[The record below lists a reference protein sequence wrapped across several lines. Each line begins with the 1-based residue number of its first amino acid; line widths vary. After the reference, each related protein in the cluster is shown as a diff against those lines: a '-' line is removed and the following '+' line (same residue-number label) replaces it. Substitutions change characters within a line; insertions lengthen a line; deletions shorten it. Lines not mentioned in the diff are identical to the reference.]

1 MRTPYDATRVRLSAR
16 LRRAPT
22 IIGGPVANLY
32 ADKKV
37 LLADLTGD
45 SVRAAQGSMVA
56 YQGNVAFKHAGM
68 GGGGGFRA
76 AVRQRVAGESITLM
90 ECQGHGRVYLAQNA
104 WDVTVVGL
112 DNDRLTVESE
122 HILCVT
128 DGLRLDVQFAGLRG
142 MTTGQGLATTTVT
155 GSGQCAIMSDGPM
168 IPLAVQPG
176 MPLVVD
182 PDAYVAG
189 TGNIQM
195 SLVSGVTW
203 RSLAGEGGGEPFSL
217 RFEGQGT
224 VYIQPAER

>member
-1 MRTPYDATRVRLSAR
+1 MATLTAH
-16 LRRAPT
+16 
-22 IIGGPVANLY
+22 
-32 ADKKV
+32 KKV
-37 LLADLTGD
+37 LHADLGGD

-56 YQGNVAFKHAGM
+56 YQGNLEFKHAGM

-76 AVRQRVAGESITLM
+76 ALKQKVAGESITLM
-90 ECQGHGRVYLAQNA
+90 EVKGTGRAYLAQDA
-104 WDVTVVGL
+104 LDVTVVRL
-112 DNDRLTVESE
+112 ENDKLTVESE
-122 HILCVT
+122 HILAVT
-128 DGLRLDVQFAGLRG
+128 EGLKLDVQFAGLRG
-142 MTTGQGLATTTVT
+142 MTPGQGLATTTVT

-189 TGNIQM
+189 TGNLQM
-195 SLVSGVTW
+195 NMVSGVTW
-203 RSLAGEGGGEPFSL
+203 RSLVGEGGGEPFSL